1 VTRILF
7 IEEDETAFEIRKCI
21 AAVLEGIQPLEMF
34 QAKDA
39 SEALELLDEV
49 CPDVV
54 VIEHEELAERELFL
68 DGLTKE
74 HPPILIDGEKA
85 PGAAPQAR
93 KGVSYHRKDSSLAGI
108 HDLLKTARALASVG
122 GARTDMPQ

>member
-21 AAVLEGIQPLEMF
+21 AAVIEGIEPLEMYH
-34 QAKDA
+34 AKDA
-39 SEALELLDEV
+39 SEALELLEEI

-54 VIEHEELAERELFL
+54 VIEHEEEAERDLFL

-74 HPPILIDGEKA
+74 HPPVLIDSEKE
-85 PGAAPQAR
+85 P
-93 KGVSYHRKDSSLAGI
+93 KNKSDGVSFVRKDGSLAGI
-108 HDLLKTARALASVG
+108 HELLRTAQALASVG
-122 GARTDMPQ
+122 TARTDLPQ